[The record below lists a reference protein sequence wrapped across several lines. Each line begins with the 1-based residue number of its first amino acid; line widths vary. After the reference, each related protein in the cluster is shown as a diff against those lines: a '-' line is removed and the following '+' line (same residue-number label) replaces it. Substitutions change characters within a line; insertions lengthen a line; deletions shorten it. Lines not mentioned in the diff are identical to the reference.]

1 MSDTSEYTV
10 VGDGP
15 SSSSYPDLNPDNN
28 KSLENTVN
36 MTKEMLS
43 FIRKSILD
51 TYKLILDDH
60 VAAKTEEEDKRL
72 ALQHANILVDILEGL
87 GGTIALLPEQ
97 GYDQT
102 TELLVS
108 MLVKVSATL
117 AADGDGDEVDEE
129 AAYSSMC
136 NVLTHRYTVQLQ
148 LLVTQSNFPAHADV
162 FKAPLVR
169 NLISNVLDYHAF
181 RGRFL
186 AHAAAKRL
194 KELLPKYAQCL
205 TAVYG
210 CAGDE
215 SRNYVEYARSVV
227 KTLDR
232 GKQEEGQKEDQNKDR
247 NVDQKVDKNNTAW
260 YWPWKGRR

>member
-15 SSSSYPDLNPDNN
+15 FSSSYPDLNPDSN

-43 FIRKSILD
+43 FIRKSILN
-51 TYKLILDDH
+51 THKLILDDY
-60 VAAKTEEEDKRL
+60 VAAKNKEEGKRT
-72 ALQHANILVDILEGL
+72 AFRQADRLVNILEGL

-129 AAYSSMC
+129 DAYFSMC
-136 NVLTHRYTVQLQ
+136 SVLMHRCNVQMQ
-148 LLVTQSNFPAHADV
+148 LLAKHSNLPAQADV
-162 FKAPLVR
+162 LKGRLVQE
-169 NLISNVLDYHAF
+169 LIWDVINFHAF
-181 RGRFL
+181 RDRCF

-260 YWPWKGRR
+260 YWPWKDWR